1 MKPATP
7 YTPPAT
13 PYDGCALIDAI
24 KRYQAAYYPECVSDF
39 YYGEVIPRSDAK
51 PRRITLC
58 IRFSRTLC
66 RFGRTWESVT
76 RQPECELT
84 FRAMGYNGVRLRAI
98 RQLDA
103 DVRRKR
109 RDQATLCRKIQT
121 HLMHGAS
128 A

>member
-24 KRYQAAYYPECVSDF
+24 KRYQAAYHPECVSDF
-39 YYGEVIPRSDAK
+39 CYGEVIPRSDAK

-58 IRFSRTLC
+58 ITFSLLL
-66 RFGRTWESVT
+66 FGRTWASEM
-76 RQPECELT
+76 RRPECELA

-98 RQLDA
+98 TQLDA

-109 RDQATLCRKIQT
+109 RAQATLCRKIQA

-128 A
+128 R